1 MNRLHLAPL
10 LAQIITCNLTLAVI
24 LFTSFADD
32 GTTWLV
38 VR

>member
-10 LAQIITCNLTLAVI
+10 LTQIITCNITLAIV
-24 LFTSFADD
+24 LFTSLADD

-38 VR
+38 TR